1 MRVPG
6 VPTPELGV
14 EAAPATAAGAR
25 RAAFSLAML
34 GSVAVVLGT
43 VMLVAEQ
50 NVLWG
55 GLYVAQL
62 ACAVLTWLAV
72 RWARPVLVALALLG
86 CGPLAVGFAVGA
98 LDPVPTIL
106 FGGGILVVLAAVVLL
121 LTPPARAWFAVA
133 CARRTLG
140 D

>member
-1 MRVPG
+1 MS
-6 VPTPELGV
+6 
-14 EAAPATAAGAR
+14 APATPTPHPPLDAVTVPVTGGR
-25 RAAFSLAML
+25 R
-34 GSVAVVLGT
+34 VAVALGLLGGVAAVLAT
-43 VMLVAEQ
+43 VMLVAER
-50 NVLWG
+50 NVIWG

-72 RWARPVLVALALLG
+72 RWARPTLVALAVVGCTPLG
-86 CGPLAVGFAVGA
+86 VGFAFGA
-98 LDPVPTIL
+98 LESLPTLL

-121 LTPPARAWFAVA
+121 LTPSARSWFAMA